1 MLGLHTSDLAIV
13 LYAVPTRKQGPTKA
27 WKPGVKPKHDPG
39 SKEQIEMV
47 EGMSGTL
54 SFQPDPNTLSFAEEV
69 KNLKSYRG
77 TVPLYPE
84 QFVENIKH
92 EYMCPICKEVLD
104 QPVQTKCQTPHIF
117 VPAAF
122 HLPLR
127 HVDPSAQFAELQL
140 KILRSS
146 LNQLLLFYELYYQ
159 N

>member
-1 MLGLHTSDLAIV
+1 M
-13 LYAVPTRKQGPTKA
+13 Y
-27 WKPGVKPKHDPG
+27 
-39 SKEQIEMV
+39 
-47 EGMSGTL
+47 
-54 SFQPDPNTLSFAEEV
+54 
-69 KNLKSYRG
+69 
-77 TVPLYPE
+77 
-84 QFVENIKH
+84 
-92 EYMCPICKEVLD
+92 PICKEVLD
-104 QPVQTKCQTPHIF
+104 QPVQTKCQTPIYF